1 MSGAAAT
8 RRFLNEGTWLH
19 PKSPGILAS
28 SPPWVLWQVAATEG
42 RAPERVEEIAGAA
55 RMQLEPRGRT
65 HDGSLGHSSRRL
77 AGLGF
82 VCNLHG
88 HGRAHAALAGVV
100 SAVQAPLA
108 MPRLSLRGSTSLGWS
123 KELTRTG
130 RFECL
135 QYNARRHAVPEAFA
149 GRITPRRLFGGSVDQ
164 HANGTQYPAPC
175 RPKP

>member
-82 VCNLHG
+82 VRNLHG

-100 SAVQAPLA
+100 SAVQAPLSYA
-108 MPRLSLRGSTSLGWS
+108 KAISAWFDELGMVERTYPHRSLRVSP
-123 KELTRTG
+123 
-130 RFECL
+130 
-135 QYNARRHAVPEAFA
+135 V
-149 GRITPRRLFGGSVDQ
+149 
-164 HANGTQYPAPC
+164 
-175 RPKP
+175 